1 MLKAVK
7 VRLYPTIEQQEAL
20 AKSFGCAR
28 WYWNYALN
36 ACIQHYKETG
46 KSLKLSVYK
55 AYLPQL
61 KVEHPWLKEDCY
73 SAVLQCVAINLNK
86 AYTNFF
92 EGRAKFPSFKSK
104 HHKQSVQYPQN
115 VKVVGKSLEIP
126 KIGVVKAVFH
136 RPIEGKLKT
145 VTISKTPTDKYFAS
159 ILCEVEQEAREQG
172 SLSRG
177 EGTERDS
184 TPHLREPLNRSGGLR
199 PMFRSAPRLLEGVIS
214 PCSDPPSPCLFV
226 DGDVSQSSGNKI
238 LGIDL
243 GLKDFAIVH
252 DGNEVTKYSN
262 PKHLKRHEKNLAR
275 KQKKF
280 ARKVKGSNSRNKY
293 KKLVAKV
300 HERVSNSRQDFLHKL
315 SRKLIDE
322 SQVII
327 VENLNVLGMVR
338 NRKLSKSI
346 SDVGWGMFVNFC
358 DYKLKHKEGQLVEIG
373 RFFPSSKTCSCCGHV
388 LEELT
393 QDIREWDCPSCGTH
407 HDRDGNAALN
417 IRNEGIRILSMDGGN
432 PVLADGGCVRPP
444 ARKSKGQQSLKSE
457 AHTVP
462 GRVGVG

>member
-1 MLKAVK
+1 VLKAIK
-7 VRLYPTIEQQEAL
+7 VRLYPTTAQEIAL

-28 WYWNYALN
+28 WYYNYTLN
-36 ACIQHYKETG
+36 ACIQHYKETE
-46 KSLKLSVYK
+46 KYFKLSVYK

-92 EGRAKFPSFKSK
+92 EGRAKFPKFKSK
-104 HHKQSVQYPQN
+104 HHKQSIQYPQN
-115 VKVVGKSLEIP
+115 VKVVDDCLEIP

-136 RPIEGKLKT
+136 RPIEGKVKT

-159 ILCEVEQEAREQG
+159 IL
-172 SLSRG
+172 LS
-177 EGTERDS
+177 
-184 TPHLREPLNRSGGLR
+184 
-199 PMFRSAPRLLEGVIS
+199 
-214 PCSDPPSPCLFV
+214 V
-226 DGDVSQSSGNKI
+226 DGKNNQSSGDQT

-252 DGNEVTKYSN
+252 DGSHVTKHSN

-275 KQKKF
+275 KQKKL

-293 KKLVAKV
+293 RKLVAKV
-300 HERVSNSRQDFLHKL
+300 HERVSNSRACFLHKL
-315 SRKLIDE
+315 SRKLVDE
-322 SQVII
+322 SKVII
-327 VENLNVLGMVR
+327 VENLNVKGMVR

-346 SDVGWGMFVNFC
+346 SDVGWGMFVNFL
-358 DYKLKHKEGQLVEIG
+358 DYKLRRKDGQLVEIG

-388 LEELT
+388 IDELT
-393 QDIREWDCPSCGTH
+393 LDIREWDCPKCETR

-417 IRNEGIRILSMDGGN
+417 IRNEGIRILSMGGGN

-444 ARKSKGQQSLKSE
+444 TRKGKGLRSMNSE

-462 GRVGVG
+462 DRVGVG

>member
-7 VRLYPTIEQQEAL
+7 VRLYPTTEQELAL

-28 WYWNYALN
+28 WYYNYALN
-36 ACIQHYKETG
+36 ACIQHYEETG
-46 KSLKLSVYK
+46 KSLKVSVYK
-55 AYLPQL
+55 AYLSQL

-92 EGRAKFPSFKSK
+92 EGRAKFPRFKSK
-104 HHKQSVQYPQN
+104 HHKQSIQYPQN
-115 VKVVGKSLEIP
+115 VKVLGDFLEVP

-136 RPIEGKLKT
+136 RSISGKIKT

-159 ILCEVEQEAREQG
+159 ILCEVEDSASQH
-172 SLSRG
+172 RG
-177 EGTERDS
+177 DKT
-184 TPHLREPLNRSGGLR
+184 
-199 PMFRSAPRLLEGVIS
+199 
-214 PCSDPPSPCLFV
+214 
-226 DGDVSQSSGNKI
+226 

-252 DGNEVTKYSN
+252 NGSEVTKYSN

-293 KKLVAKV
+293 RKLVAKV

-315 SRKLIDE
+315 SRKLVDD

-327 VENLNVLGMVR
+327 VENLHIKGMVR

-346 SDVGWGMFVNFC
+346 SDVGWGMFINFL
-358 DYKLKHKEGQLVEIG
+358 DYKLKASYGQLVEIG
-373 RFFPSSKTCSCCGHV
+373 KFFPSSKTCSYCGHV
-388 LEELT
+388 LDELT
-393 QDIREWDCPSCGTH
+393 LDIREWNCPSCGTH

-432 PVLADGGCVRPP
+432 PVLAVSRQRKTNKPQGGKAVVVETGSPHPICT
-444 ARKSKGQQSLKSE
+444 QM
-457 AHTVP
+457 
-462 GRVGVG
+462 GVG